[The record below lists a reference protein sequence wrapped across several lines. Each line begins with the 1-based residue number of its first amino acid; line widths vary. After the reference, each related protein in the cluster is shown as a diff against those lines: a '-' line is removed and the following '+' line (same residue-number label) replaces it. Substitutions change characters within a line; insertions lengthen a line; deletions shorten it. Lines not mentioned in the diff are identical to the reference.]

1 MDTTIRMARLR
12 AEFAHLY
19 PPIQADTWL
28 PAAELGAR
36 ILFWHL
42 EYAGQIPLTV
52 RLLDERHFEFSGG
65 WTRGNESDLR
75 TRAADADSVEPK
87 RRPNT

>member
-19 PPIQADTWL
+19 PPIQADVWV

-42 EYAGQIPLTV
+42 EMAGQIPLAE
-52 RLLDERHFEFSGG
+52 RLLDERHFEFAGG
-65 WTRGNESDLR
+65 WTRGDDNALR
-75 TRAADADSVEPK
+75 TRVADADSVEPK
-87 RRPNT
+87 RRPES